1 MDSHNW
7 IRGSQL
13 FDSVLYYMLI
23 CLALKRKLKIVMVRV
38 MLSKEQ
44 VHFILIT
51 VFVFL
56 FVFQCVST
64 HFYSEFPFF

>member
-51 VFVFL
+51 VCLPDSLSVCLHAF
-56 FVFQCVST
+56 
-64 HFYSEFPFF
+64 